1 MRRLLSVTCLT
12 ALLCTAAASL
22 ATANTS
28 HEGWP
33 KIDGRL
39 IMHKQDQSGSIRGGS
54 RSDELL
60 GGHGNDD
67 IWGRDAADVLW
78 GDYKPG
84 GQPTSQV
91 DHLHGGAGND
101 FIYASHGTNYID
113 AGTGNDTIHA
123 HYGHGTIDCGGGTDI
138 LYISH
143 KARKGYRIRGCET
156 ISFKTNGS

>member
-1 MRRLLSVTCLT
+1 MFVTVLT
-12 ALLCTAAASL
+12 ALLAAVAASL
-22 ATANTS
+22 AAANTS

-39 IMHKQDQSGSIRGGS
+39 SMHKRDQSGGIRGTS
-54 RSDELL
+54 KSDELL

-67 IWGRDAADVLW
+67 VWGRGAADVLW

-101 FIYASHGTNYID
+101 FIYASHGENIID
-113 AGTGNDTIHA
+113 AGTGDDTIHA
-123 HYGHGTIDCGGGTDI
+123 HYGHGSIDCGGGTDV

-143 KARKGYRIRGCET
+143 KARKAYKITGCET
-156 ISFKTNGS
+156 ISYKTNGF

>member
-1 MRRLLSVTCLT
+1 MRRLLMLCLAT
-12 ALLCTAAASL
+12 AMLLATGAALAAAS
-22 ATANTS
+22 TS

-39 IMHKQDQSGSIRGGS
+39 SMHKKDQSGTMRGTS

-67 IWGRDAADVLW
+67 IWGRGAADVLW
-78 GDYKPG
+78 GDYKAG
-84 GQPTSQV
+84 GQPASQV

-101 FIYASHGTNYID
+101 FIYASHGENIID
-113 AGTGNDTIHA
+113 AGTGDDTIHA
-123 HYGHGTIDCGGGTDI
+123 HYGHGTIDCGGGTDV

-143 KARKGYRIRGCET
+143 RARKAYKISGCET
-156 ISFKTNGS
+156 ISYKTGG